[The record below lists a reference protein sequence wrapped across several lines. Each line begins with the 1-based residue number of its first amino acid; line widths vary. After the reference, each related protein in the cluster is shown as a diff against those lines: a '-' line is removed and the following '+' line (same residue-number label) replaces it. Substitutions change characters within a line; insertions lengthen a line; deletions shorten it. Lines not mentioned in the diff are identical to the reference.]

1 MEQATKMLEIGLHP
15 LQVADGFE
23 QACEMAVKR
32 LTDISEEIDVADND
46 YQKLKEAAM
55 TALGSKVVSKYKE
68 KFADIAKEAVLEV
81 ADLDRRDVNFDLI
94 KIATKTGGC
103 MDDSQLVSGI
113 VLDKDISHPQMMKE
127 FKDAKLLLLTCPF
140 EPPKPKT
147 KHTINI
153 SSAEDYKTMY

>member
-1 MEQATKMLEIGLHP
+1 MVVFAGALLEQATKMLEIGLHP

-113 VLDKDISHPQMMKE
+113 VLDKDISHP
-127 FKDAKLLLLTCPF
+127 
-140 EPPKPKT
+140 
-147 KHTINI
+147 
-153 SSAEDYKTMY
+153 